1 MKPALIHRVF
11 QLLVGLW
18 LGTILSVGYLVAP
31 VIFTK
36 LPDRQLAG
44 LIAGEIFSITTTMTI
59 VLGVVLLGLSNWQVS
74 RGFAK
79 YRQIRWFV
87 LLILL
92 FAIGGS
98 LMQLWM
104 MDLKRLAS
112 IEGVVVMQST
122 YATPFARL
130 HGISSVLFLLESVV
144 GLITFWKLTNITKAD

>member
-1 MKPALIHRVF
+1 MKPALIHRIF
-11 QLLVGLW
+11 LISVGLW
-18 LGTILSVGYLVAP
+18 LGAILSVGYLAAP

-44 LIAGEIFSITTTMTI
+44 LIAGELFSMTTTITI
-59 VLGVVLLGLSNWQVS
+59 VLGLILLGLSNWQVS
-74 RGFAK
+74 RGFQQ
-79 YRQIRWFV
+79 YRQIRWLV

-92 FAIGGS
+92 LAIGGS

-112 IEGVVVMQST
+112 VEGASVMQST

-130 HGISSVLFLLESVV
+130 HGISSILFLLESVV
-144 GLITFWKLTNITKAD
+144 GLFAFWKLTKTD

>member
-1 MKPALIHRVF
+1 MIHRIF

-18 LGTILSVGYLVAP
+18 LGSILSVGYLVAP

-92 FAIGGS
+92 FAIGAS

-112 IEGVVVMQST
+112 IEGATVMQST
-122 YATPFARL
+122 YAVPFARL
-130 HGISSVLFLLESVV
+130 HGVSSVLFLLESVV
-144 GLITFWKLTNITKAD
+144 GLITFWKLTNTTKAD